1 MVLSVVLPVYNEERT
16 IEQVVSDHYNILM
29 SLGRRI
35 EDWEMVCLDDASSD
49 ATASI
54 LGRLEQEIP
63 KLRVLTHQTNQGIY
77 ASFRDLFAAARGT
90 HVYLT
95 ASDGQWPASN
105 LAKMFGTL
113 EDGADLVVGVRSN
126 RNEVYG
132 AMRRVISFLFNL
144 LPRMFFGVKTADAGS
159 IKLGI
164 REVFNFGL
172 ISHSP
177 FVEAERI
184 IQAQSRGY
192 RVAFVPIEFL
202 SRTAGKERGASWRN
216 VRRSLVDCFRCLGAY
231 GFRLGWPD

>member
-1 MVLSVVLPVYNEERT
+1 M
-16 IEQVVSDHYNILM
+16 
-29 SLGRRI
+29 
-35 EDWEMVCLDDASSD
+35 
-49 ATASI
+49 
-54 LGRLEQEIP
+54 
-63 KLRVLTHQTNQGIY
+63 LTHQTNQGIY
-77 ASFRDLFAAARGT
+77 ASFRDLFRSARGT

-126 RNEVYG
+126 RNQVYS

-144 LPRMFFGVKTADAGS
+144 LPRMFFGVKTSDAGS

-172 ISHSP
+172 ISRSP

-202 SRTAGKERGASWRN
+202 SRTAGKERGRKLAQRPA
-216 VRRSLVDCFRCLGAY
+216 VAG
-231 GFRLGWPD
+231 RLLPLLKRLRFPFGMA

>member
-1 MVLSVVLPVYNEERT
+1 M
-16 IEQVVSDHYNILM
+16 
-29 SLGRRI
+29 
-35 EDWEMVCLDDASSD
+35 
-49 ATASI
+49 
-54 LGRLEQEIP
+54 
-63 KLRVLTHQTNQGIY
+63 
-77 ASFRDLFAAARGT
+77 
-90 HVYLT
+90 YLT
-95 ASDGQWPASN
+95 ASDGQWPAAN

-126 RNEVYG
+126 RNQVYG
-132 AMRRVISFLFNL
+132 AMRRIISFLFNL

-184 IQAQSRGY
+184 IPAQSPVSSDIRAH
-192 RVAFVPIEFL
+192 RNSFAHH
-202 SRTAGKERGASWRN
+202 GKERGASLAD

-231 GFRLGWPD
+231 GFRSGWPDS